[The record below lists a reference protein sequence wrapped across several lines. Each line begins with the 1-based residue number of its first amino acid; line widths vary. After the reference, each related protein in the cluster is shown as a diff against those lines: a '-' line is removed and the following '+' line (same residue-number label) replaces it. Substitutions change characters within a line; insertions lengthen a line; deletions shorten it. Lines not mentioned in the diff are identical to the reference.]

1 MEYRE
6 ITGENFYFTEMK
18 NAGKFLVENQITE
31 NLKEIF
37 KERDILDCISKNNF
51 NRKFQT
57 VNKRLN
63 SLTSILKYYLVNSD
77 TNTTKFIIFY
87 SILCNERIVAEFMDE
102 VIREKYNNYDYY
114 LKDSEFIKFLENKAE
129 QSEIIENWSDPTKK
143 KIILKLKNFLTE
155 SGFIKKEKEKL
166 YKILKP
172 LIISEV
178 IDEIKENG
186 SKSILKIMLY

>member
-1 MEYRE
+1 M
-6 ITGENFYFTEMK
+6 
-18 NAGKFLVENQITE
+18 
-31 NLKEIF
+31 
-37 KERDILDCISKNNF
+37 
-51 NRKFQT
+51 
-57 VNKRLN
+57 
-63 SLTSILKYYLVNSD
+63 TSILKYYLVNSD

-166 YKILKP
+166 YKI
-172 LIISEV
+172 
-178 IDEIKENG
+178 
-186 SKSILKIMLY
+186 